1 MKRKISST
9 VALTLL
15 ASNINS
21 FSYAIDTTDATIDST
36 TATLENSLTTTS
48 ETTSNNTVDVSTP
61 SDVKVDNI
69 DVVNINNTKTNV
81 EAKGDIEVDI
91 NFSLPIKFL
100 EASKTNIQVVL
111 KDDKGSALKTI
122 NLGSDN
128 MTGDGYSVRALDSKR
143 NDLTTEGD
151 VEFYHLTFSNL
162 DKGNYSLEISG
173 DGYKTADIENIALDD
188 TSKRV
193 SLGTSDKT
201 YLGSDDTTT
210 SDDIIY
216 NGVFLAGD
224 VDGKDLVTNSDYETL
239 IEKIRSKSIDA
250 KYDLNRDG
258 KVDIVDL
265 TYVHPNIDKK
275 EKEAK
280 IEKTNAILDLSK
292 ITVNTTGV
300 TINGD
305 IKNLFV
311 DSTST
316 TTIES
321 KEVVSET
328 SPIEIPIGFDTPQE
342 LEQVSI
348 TVPSGENAPSKGVV
362 VVTAADGTTK
372 EVPFDNTATYAAR
385 NADEVINVD
394 LGEQVAVAEIK
405 IKVTGT
411 RGNKNLTEIA
421 KVEFLNNVY
430 KEMPKPK
437 MNVPVINKFTS
448 KTQIGKE
455 ELFVSWNH
463 EENVTGYEIKLE
475 EVNEEGKVLSK
486 TIYKTA
492 DNFLKVAGIKP
503 YAVYRVSIQSL
514 NGKDWQ
520 SGYKDEQDGYDKNK
534 VGTTNLETNKND
546 KDGKPDN
553 VDKNYVNHAW
563 NVTTGNLDKNA
574 SSQVNDAYT
583 EELKGANNY
592 GQDSI
597 VELQV
602 VPEGIP
608 EGPHGIT
615 LTGEYKAIKVNWKN
629 HSKAKQFDI
638 YYRKADEKGAWI
650 KANDPNKDYVDTNP
664 SNDIP
669 DGAANLTPAQKT
681 DKDELITDKT
691 SYTIEGLEDETTY
704 EVMMTA
710 TNHHGTGELSESY
723 LIKTAAIKEPQ
734 MPKYKLINTDSD
746 SGLTNH
752 IVNVD
757 TAKSDKTDINNIVD
771 GDFKTAWVLG
781 DWDGGVD
788 YGQRMPIVTFDK
800 DYTFDTI
807 NLSTKLDGSGF
818 GMPFQ
823 AKVRLYDENGN
834 QIEVLN
840 KNDITLTEKRGENGQ
855 RYMQLKLNKPV
866 TARKVEVNLSV
877 YAGNTV
883 SISEMKFYHY
893 DSLENEVKD
902 LFNDPLQLT
911 IKDTVTQG
919 TIDAL
924 RLRANTRDEV
934 SREYHPQRED
944 ILVAIQRAEDIL
956 QDKDLKDEL
965 IPIDAKISNHWPGN
979 NLGQS
984 NDWQSLGVAVK
995 PGDKINIYIGKTGG
1009 YQNTTFQL
1017 GISQHF
1023 GESNTAI
1030 QTYSQ
1035 ELKVGK
1041 NEITIPESAFN
1052 MDCEKGGNL
1061 YLRFSNRNFQEGD
1074 QVKVRV
1080 SGGTEIPHLNVNDII
1095 LDKSKEQEA
1104 KDLIRTYIRE
1114 LKSYVDDLPNKY
1126 PQEDDRVNN
1135 IYTYDEET
1143 SILNSTEIEGDN
1155 IMLSLP
1161 ATQILK
1167 GIEDGLTTEDQMVD
1181 RVYETLLAWEQ
1192 MMEVSFLQQGIID
1205 APIDFDGDGK
1215 ITNNAL
1221 DELGGKSENQ
1231 YYNENRKGK
1240 NRMNIKYQRMFPGA
1254 FMYASA
1260 HHVGIGFGSTPDVMK
1275 GVPFKVENGELVN
1288 KDGYLFGWGIG
1299 HEIGHVHDRA
1309 GLTYPEVTNNILALI
1324 TQTFDDTT
1332 ASRLEGGTYTDIYKK
1347 VTSQSEG
1354 VAKGSVGLG
1363 MFWQLHLAYDNENT
1377 FDMLELNK
1385 DGDISNDTFY
1395 AKLYRVTRE
1404 KGIAPSEQGHDRV
1417 AQTFLIRSS
1426 DAVGKDLR
1434 EFFEKWGIVAS
1445 PKSNEYL
1452 DKMKYPKEDKAIY
1465 YLNDEARRKR
1475 LTALE
1480 NNDIASLNMSTGVTV
1495 TGTFGDGIQ
1504 NKSYIN
1510 KKEVPL
1516 QFKVDKDN
1524 DKIFGYEI
1532 IRKQATS
1539 DGVEEVPC
1547 GFVVRDKNNAI
1558 TEYTDVID
1566 SLNNRVF
1573 EYSVRAYDYNL
1584 NVTDTFKVGTVKVN
1598 HDGSL
1603 AESGFTFDTNTRGV
1617 DDVANEESGHGQVQ
1631 DGSIKKIIDN
1641 NPDTVYEASKYTDE
1655 CGHTAQG
1662 DPYIT
1667 VDLGNSKSVVGLK
1680 YTPPKK
1686 TTSKFSLK
1694 NLFSRNKSTAYNP
1707 ISKYEVYVS
1716 EDGSSWTKAH
1726 SGTFDTTREN
1736 KIFFNENGSSDNNQL
1751 WAYNAKYV
1759 KLVAK
1764 GAETISVA
1772 ELDILGPTG
1781 DNIEIGLDNNDQNY
1795 QNGVGKLA
1803 SDYTYAPGKVIPKD
1817 SIIVMGEYKGDPA
1830 FNIPLIL
1837 NEDNENFALESQS
1850 ILLAKL
1856 PEGSELG
1863 AVAEGT
1869 YIYWIT
1875 PEQQNKVID
1884 GEPNIKGTSIK
1895 AQLYRY
1901 NKLNEEGAP
1910 VGQRL
1915 VSDSFYVDIDTKN
1928 LPTIDLTKTRSLSNL
1943 DVVEVDKNLQIRR

>member
-21 FSYAIDTTDATIDST
+21 FSYAVDTTTNT
-36 TATLENSLTTTS
+36 TVLENNLTTNDTVITTS
-48 ETTSNNTVDVSTP
+48 ETTTTDTAVTTVETIVEEKTTVDNS
-61 SDVKVDNI
+61 
-69 DVVNINNTKTNV
+69 INRSNV
-81 EAKGDIEVDI
+81 ECKGELEVDI

-100 EASKTNIQVVL
+100 ESSKTNIQVVL
-111 KDDKGSALKTI
+111 KDDKGTTLKTV

-151 VEFYHLTFSNL
+151 VEFYHLTFNNL

-173 DGYKTADIENIALDD
+173 DGYKTANIENIALDD

-224 VDGKDLVTNSDYETL
+224 VDGKDLITNSDYETL
-239 IEKIRSKSIDA
+239 IEKIRSKSTDA

-258 KVDIVDL
+258 KVDIIDL

-275 EKEAK
+275 QKEAK
-280 IEKTNAILDLSK
+280 VEKTNAILDLSK
-292 ITVNTTGV
+292 IKVNTTGV

-305 IKNLFV
+305 INNIFV

-328 SPIEIPIGFDTPQE
+328 SPIEIPIGFETPQE

-362 VVTAADGTTK
+362 VVTAADGTIK
-372 EVPFDNTATYAAR
+372 EVSFDNTATYAAR
-385 NADEVINVD
+385 NTDEVINVD

-430 KEMPKPK
+430 KEMPKPD

-475 EVNEEGKVLSK
+475 EVNKEGKVLSK
-486 TIYKTA
+486 ATYKTA
-492 DNFLKVAGIKP
+492 DNSLTVAGIKP

-514 NGKDWQ
+514 NGKDWK
-520 SGYKDEQDGYDKNK
+520 SGFKDEQDDYVANK
-534 VGTTNLETNKND
+534 VGATNLETNKND

-563 NVTTGNLDKNA
+563 NTNTGDLDKNA

-602 VPEGIP
+602 VPEGVP

-638 YYRKADEKGAWI
+638 YYRKADEKGAWT
-650 KANDPNKDYVDTNP
+650 KANDPNKDYVDSNP
-664 SNDIP
+664 DNDIP
-669 DGAANLTPAQKT
+669 DGVANLTPAQKT

-704 EVMMTA
+704 EIMMTA
-710 TNHHGTGELSESY
+710 TNHHGTGELSKSY
-723 LIKTAAIKEPQ
+723 LVATSKVNPPVTHN
-734 MPKYKLINTDSD
+734 YKLINNPNGENET
-746 SGLTNH
+746 TNH
-752 IVNVD
+752 IESVEYQAG
-757 TAKSDKTDINNIVD
+757 TYTDDDAIVD
-771 GDFKTAWVLG
+771 NDYETVWEYG
-781 DWDGGVD
+781 DWDARGNS
-788 YGQRMPIVTFDK
+788 PIVNFDK
-800 DYTFDTI
+800 EYTIKDI
-807 NLSTKLDGSGF
+807 KIIRRLDVNELTHDV
-818 GMPFQ
+818 
-823 AKVRLYDENGN
+823 KVQYYDESEKVWKTAGCTHTTTNN
-834 QIEVLN
+834 EKVLN
-840 KNDITLTEKRGENGQ
+840 ITLNQPITTKKIRVG
-855 RYMQLKLNKPV
+855 V
-866 TARKVEVNLSV
+866 SV
-877 YAGNTV
+877 YPQVPWGNYRRAV
-883 SISEMKFYHY
+883 SISEMKFYEY
-893 DSLENEVKD
+893 DSLEDEVNG
-902 LFNDPLQLT
+902 LFNDPLQLS

-919 TIDAL
+919 TIDTL
-924 RLRANTRDEV
+924 RLRTNTRDEV
-934 SREYHPQRED
+934 SREYHPKRES
-944 ILVAIQRAEDIL
+944 LLTAIQRAQDIL
-956 QDKDLKDEL
+956 QDKELKDEL

-995 PGDKINIYIGKTGG
+995 PGDKINIYIGKTGQ

-1017 GISQHF
+1017 GISQHY

-1030 QTYSQ
+1030 KTYSQ

-1061 YLRFSNRNFQEGD
+1061 YLRFSNKNFEESD
-1074 QVKVRV
+1074 QVRVRV
-1080 SGGTEIPHLNVNDII
+1080 SGGTEIPHLNLNDII
-1095 LDKSKEQEA
+1095 SNKSKEQEA

-1114 LKSYVDDLPNKY
+1114 LKTYVNDLPSKY
-1126 PQEDDRVNN
+1126 PTQADRVNN

-1192 MMEVSFLQQGIID
+1192 LMEVSFLQQGIID
-1205 APIDFDGDGK
+1205 APIDFDGDGQ
-1215 ITNNAL
+1215 ITNTAL

-1275 GVPFKVENGELVN
+1275 GVPFKVENGKLVN
-1288 KDGYLFGWGIG
+1288 DNGYLFGWGIG

-1309 GLTYPEVTNNILALI
+1309 GLTYPEVTNNILSLI
-1324 TQTFDDTT
+1324 TQTFDDT
-1332 ASRLEGGTYTDIYKK
+1332 AKSRLEGATYTNIYKK

-1354 VAKGSVGLG
+1354 VAKGDVGLG

-1377 FDMLELNK
+1377 FDMLKLNK

-1452 DKMKYPKEDKAIY
+1452 DKMNYPKEDKAIY

-1480 NNDIASLNMSTGVTV
+1480 NNNIASLNMSTGVTV
-1495 TGTFGDGIQ
+1495 TGEFGDGIQ
-1504 NKSYIN
+1504 NKSYLN

-1516 QFKVDKDN
+1516 QFSVDKDN
-1524 DKIFGYEI
+1524 DKILGYEI
-1532 IRKQATS
+1532 IRKQATA
-1539 DGVEEVPC
+1539 DGVEEIPC
-1547 GFVVRDKNNAI
+1547 GFVVRDEKDNI

-1584 NVTDTFKVGTVKVN
+1584 NVTDTFKIGTVKVN

-1680 YTPPKK
+1680 YTPPKQ

-1694 NLFSRNKSTAYNP
+1694 NLFSRNKSTSYNP

-1736 KIFFNENGSSDNNQL
+1736 KIFFNEKGNSDNNQL

-1764 GAETISVA
+1764 GAQTISVA

-1875 PEQQNKVID
+1875 PEQQKATID
-1884 GEPNIKGTSIK
+1884 GEANIKGTSIK

-1915 VSDSFYVDIDTKN
+1915 VSDSFYVDIDINN

-1943 DVVEVDKNLQIRR
+1943 DVVEVDKNLQIKR